1 MIFFLVNYSLGH
13 NWGSNHDPDTDECSP
28 SSTSGGR
35 FLMFSRAL
43 KGVANNNLVSHLDLV
58 IYCTVLRVETP
69 SLKA

>member
-43 KGVANNNLVSHLDLV
+43 KGVANNNLVSHLDLQSSMV
-58 IYCTVLRVETP
+58 PYLE
-69 SLKA
+69 S